1 MGILL
6 ISESLAD
13 LPKIAKEILKYVS
26 TNKKI
31 LFYADMGVGKTTIIK
46 ELCLQLGVADIVSSP
61 TFSILNE
68 YISNIYGSI
77 YHFDFYRLKNE
88 IEAFDVGCEEYFS
101 SDRYCF
107 IEWPEKIPN
116 LIEDDMVKIK
126 IFLDGHKRVI
136 EIII

>member
-13 LPKIAKEILKYVS
+13 LPKISKEILKYVS
-26 TNKKI
+26 PNKKI

-68 YISNIYGSI
+68 FFN
-77 YHFDFYRLKNE
+77 F
-88 IEAFDVGCEEYFS
+88 
-101 SDRYCF
+101 
-107 IEWPEKIPN
+107 
-116 LIEDDMVKIK
+116 
-126 IFLDGHKRVI
+126 
-136 EIII
+136 

>member
-26 TNKKI
+26 PNKKI

-46 ELCLQLGVADIVSSP
+46 ELCMQLGVADIVSSP

-68 YISNIYGSI
+68 YISNIYGPI

-88 IEAFDVGCEEYFS
+88 IEAFDIGCEEYFS
-101 SDRYCF
+101 ADRYCF

-116 LIEDDMVKIK
+116 LIQDDMVKIK
-126 IFLDGHKRVI
+126 IVLDGQRRVI